1 MPRYRLCKA
10 ITIIIILIYKS
21 IKKSNLKAV
30 SRHQFR
36 YDTGESYGW
45 RGSRGPLQIVLEL
58 DIVERH
64 FFAKLN
70 GTLQILLL
78 FSLGLR
84 DANVVEYTREF
95 NLFIDSWHCQW
106 TRTSSLARKPF
117 AYAIRWLYYW
127 PSDRPCSIWCLC
139 VASWTRAV
147 ELDGRANAVDAHC
160 WRPMRYCCM
169 SHWPHS
175 FLSNL

>member
-1 MPRYRLCKA
+1 MTRA
-10 ITIIIILIYKS
+10 S
-21 IKKSNLKAV
+21 
-30 SRHQFR
+30 H
-36 YDTGESYGW
+36 TGDEG
-45 RGSRGPLQIVLEL
+45 REAPFKLF
-58 DIVERH
+58 IVERH

-139 VASWTRAV
+139 VASWIRRTSQC
-147 ELDGRANAVDAHC
+147 GRRPLLMLNAVLLHV
-160 WRPMRYCCM
+160 
-169 SHWPHS
+169 SFVS
-175 FLSNL
+175 FLRHTFVFEQSLIKIKKG